1 MSTYCGSCL
10 CGAVKFEYTAPSLW
24 CAHCHCTLCQR
35 AHGAPLV
42 TWVGVKAADVNLS
55 HEGTLCW
62 YRSSADSERGFC
74 STCGSTL
81 FFKSERWPGELHVVR
96 TNIHGDIDIAPSGHA
111 YWASHAAWFD
121 FEDDLPRPAKA
132 PAD

>member
-1 MSTYCGSCL
+1 MSTYSGSCL
-10 CGAVKFEYTAPSLW
+10 CGAVQFEYEAPSLW

-42 TWVGVKAADVNLS
+42 TWVGVKEDGLRLS
-55 HEGTLCW
+55 DGGSLRW
-62 YRSSADSERGFC
+62 YQSSTDSKRGFC

-96 TNIHGDIDIAPSGHA
+96 TNIQGDIDVSPSGHA
-111 YWASHAAWFD
+111 YWESHAAWFD
-121 FEDDLPRPAKA
+121 FEDDLPRPVATA
-132 PAD
+132 AD